1 MFATAAMQRYVTEHA
16 RSEGDNGRGLLNHM
30 RTTASATFHQTS
42 TCMMSPEPKAWSMPR
57 CV

>member
-1 MFATAAMQRYVTEHA
+1 
-16 RSEGDNGRGLLNHM
+16 M